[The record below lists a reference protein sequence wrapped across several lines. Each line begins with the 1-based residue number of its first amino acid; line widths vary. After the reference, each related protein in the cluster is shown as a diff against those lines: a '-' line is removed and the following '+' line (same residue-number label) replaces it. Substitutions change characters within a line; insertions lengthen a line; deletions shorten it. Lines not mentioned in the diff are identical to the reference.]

1 MTVTVREATPSDYPV
16 IFDLIRNELGYQSL
30 DKVKFLQ
37 RMALMETDANYVT
50 IVAEADSGVVGFLG
64 LHRSIAYNLDGA
76 YIQIMALAVSERMQ
90 NQGIGKQLLSWTETY
105 CRTNDIHKLTLNSNI
120 RRSAAH
126 ALYERN
132 GYSKLSYA
140 FYKTL

>member
-16 IFDLIRNELGYQSL
+16 IFNFIRNELEYPSL
-30 DKVKFLQ
+30 DKTKFLQ
-37 RMALMETDANYVT
+37 RMDMMETDANYVT
-50 IVAEADSGVVGFLG
+50 IVAEDSGGVVGFLG
-64 LHRSIAYNLDGA
+64 LHHGMAYNLDGA
-76 YIQIMALAVSERMQ
+76 YIQITALAVSEHMQ
-90 NQGIGKQLLSWTETY
+90 NQGIGNQLLAWVETY
-105 CRTNDIHKLTLNSNI
+105 CRTNDIHKLTLNSSI

-126 ALYERN
+126 SFYEKN